1 MEIDHSIGLAE
12 TEYLKKPELAK
23 HTIGLPSSIPPVKE
37 KKKRVVSQKQLDSL
51 KRAREASVLKR
62 KVIKEQK
69 LKDKEEAKA
78 LKKKPIEVKEPEV
91 METIEE
97 ERYGGANPSGAD
109 TPEELVDMN
118 SVGGH
123 SFNYEKV
130 IGGVFDMIQADKE
143 RRKPEKEARWDKRF
157 KDAEDIRI
165 DERNKLLDLVKQMER
180 ADSMKS
186 TTKPKE
192 TKPKPKPD
200 SRATQRKVNPAK
212 LLRGEPDW
220 DSCFAPRRGGN
231 NFF

>member
-1 MEIDHSIGLAE
+1 MEIDQSIGLAE
-12 TEYLKKPELAK
+12 TEYLKKPEL
-23 HTIGLPSSIPPVKE
+23 PSSIPNDKVIK

-62 KVIKEQK
+62 KKIKEQK

-78 LKKKPIEVKEPEV
+78 LKKKPIQVKEPEV

-109 TPEELVDMN
+109 TPEELIDMN
-118 SVGGH
+118 TVGGH

-186 TTKPKE
+186 TTTKKE
-192 TKPKPKPD
+192 KPKPKP
-200 SRATQRKVNPAK
+200 KVNPAK
-212 LLRGEPDW
+212 LLKGQPDW

>member
-1 MEIDHSIGLAE
+1 MSKLPSISMEIDQSIGLAE
-12 TEYLKKPELAK
+12 TEYLKKPEL
-23 HTIGLPSSIPPVKE
+23 PSSIPNDKVIK

-62 KVIKEQK
+62 KKIKEQK

-78 LKKKPIEVKEPEV
+78 LKKKPIQVKEPEV

-97 ERYGGANPSGAD
+97 ERAD
-109 TPEELVDMN
+109 TPEELIDMN
-118 SVGGH
+118 TVGGH

-186 TTKPKE
+186 TTTKKE
-192 TKPKPKPD
+192 KPKPKP
-200 SRATQRKVNPAK
+200 KVNPAK
-212 LLRGEPDW
+212 LLKGQPDW

>member
-1 MEIDHSIGLAE
+1 MSKLPSISMEIDQSIGLAE

-62 KVIKEQK
+62 KKIKEQK

-91 METIEE
+91 MESIEE
-97 ERYGGANPSGAD
+97 ERAD
-109 TPEELVDMN
+109 TPEELIDIN
-118 SVGGH
+118 TVGGH
-123 SFNYEKV
+123 SFNYDKV
-130 IGGVFDMIQADKE
+130 IGGVFDMIQLDKE
-143 RRKPEKEARWDKRF
+143 RRKPEKEAKWNKRF
-157 KDAEDIRI
+157 TDAEDIRI

-186 TTKPKE
+186 TTTKKE
-192 TKPKPKPD
+192 TKPKPKP
-200 SRATQRKVNPAK
+200 KVNPAK

>member
-1 MEIDHSIGLAE
+1 MEIDQSIGLAE
-12 TEYLKKPELAK
+12 TEYLKKPEL
-23 HTIGLPSSIPPVKE
+23 PSSIPNDKVIK

-62 KVIKEQK
+62 KKIKEQK

-78 LKKKPIEVKEPEV
+78 LKKKPIQVKEPEV

-97 ERYGGANPSGAD
+97 ERAD
-109 TPEELVDMN
+109 TPEELIDMN
-118 SVGGH
+118 TVGGH

-186 TTKPKE
+186 TTTKKE
-192 TKPKPKPD
+192 KPKPKP
-200 SRATQRKVNPAK
+200 KVNPAK
-212 LLRGEPDW
+212 LLKGQPDW

>member
-1 MEIDHSIGLAE
+1 MEIDQSIGLAE
-12 TEYLKKPELAK
+12 TEYLKKPEL
-23 HTIGLPSSIPPVKE
+23 PSSIPARKE

-62 KVIKEQK
+62 KKIKEQK

-91 METIEE
+91 MESIEE
-97 ERYGGANPSGAD
+97 ERAD
-109 TPEELVDMN
+109 TPEELIDIN
-118 SVGGH
+118 TVGGH
-123 SFNYEKV
+123 SFNYDKV
-130 IGGVFDMIQADKE
+130 IGGVFDMIQLDKE
-143 RRKPEKEARWDKRF
+143 RRKPEKEAKWNKRF
-157 KDAEDIRI
+157 TDAEDIRI

-186 TTKPKE
+186 TTTKKE
-192 TKPKPKPD
+192 TKPKPKP
-200 SRATQRKVNPAK
+200 KVNPAK

>member
-1 MEIDHSIGLAE
+1 MSKLPSISMEIDQTIGLAE
-12 TEYLKKPELAK
+12 TEYLKKPE
-23 HTIGLPSSIPPVKE
+23 LPSSIPPVKE

-62 KVIKEQK
+62 KKIKEQK

-78 LKKKPIEVKEPEV
+78 LKALKKEPIDSKATQRKEPEI

-97 ERYGGANPSGAD
+97 ERAD
-109 TPEELVDMN
+109 TPEALIDMN
-118 SVGGH
+118 

-143 RRKPEKEARWDKRF
+143 RRKPEKEEKWKKRF

-165 DERNKLLDLVKQMER
+165 DERNKLLDLVKQMEK
-180 ADSMKS
+180 ADGMKS
-186 TTKPKE
+186 TTQKA
-192 TKPKPKPD
+192 KPKPKP
-200 SRATQRKVNPAK
+200 KVNPAK